1 MSFRPSSVSFRPS
14 KASGEIFAKIA
25 FFSTFAKSHYYRTM
39 GHTAY
44 TLLDKVNSPADIKG
58 LSTEQLRT
66 LCQEIRQ
73 YMIECCAVNPG
84 HLGPSLGAVELIV
97 GLHYVYDT
105 PEDKIVFDVG
115 HQAYAHKIITGRRE
129 AFRGNRTKEGISGFP
144 KRSESEY
151 DAFGVGHSSTSVSA
165 ALGFAEAAKMQGSG
179 HKSIALIGDGAL
191 TGGLAF
197 EGMNNAG
204 ASNTDILVVLNDNNI
219 SIDRNVGALHDYLL
233 RMTTDPRYNKAKKK
247 IWDKLGDNWF
257 RRNIQK
263 IVRTTKAYIVRD
275 SGGHLFQALGF
286 RYFGP
291 IDGNDIEQVV
301 DTLKKVKDLGGPM
314 LLHTLTTKGKGYAP
328 AEENQTVWHAPG
340 VFDPETG
347 ERIKSDKGVS
357 RYQDVF
363 GEVLL
368 ELAKMNEKV
377 VGITPAMASGCG
389 MNTLA
394 KAMPE
399 RFYDVGIE
407 EEHAVTF
414 AAGLAAGGMKPFCNI
429 YSSFSQRAYDQI
441 IHDVALQDLPV
452 VLCLDRAGVVGEDGA
467 THHGC
472 YDMSIYRSIPG
483 AVIAVPKDEIELKDM
498 MYSAMLAQSGP
509 YIIRYPRGYGEGT
522 DWKEHSFEEMPI
534 GKGVRMLEGSKVALV
549 CAGPVSYRA
558 MEAADILKASG
569 ADWNPS
575 IYNIRYIKPLD
586 TDLIDEACRRH
597 SVVVTVEDGTV
608 LGGLH
613 GAVAEYVAEH
623 HPSVR
628 VIPIGIPDRYIGQ
641 ATQQQQREEC
651 GLTASR
657 IKEVLEKY
665 TDYLNSPC
673 HPERH
678 EVE

>member
-1 MSFRPSSVSFRPS
+1 MSNT
-14 KASGEIFAKIA
+14 K
-25 FFSTFAKSHYYRTM
+25 
-39 GHTAY
+39 Y
-44 TLLDKVNSPADIKG
+44 TLLDKINSPADVKVLG
-58 LSTEQLRT
+58 MDQLRT

-97 GLHYVYDT
+97 GLHYVFDA

-129 AFRGNRTKEGISGFP
+129 QFRLNRTKNGISGFP

-165 ALGFAEAAKMQGSG
+165 ALGFAEAAKMLGQG
-179 HKSIALIGDGAL
+179 HKSIALIGDGSL

-197 EGMNNAG
+197 EGLNNAG
-204 ASNTDILVVLNDNNI
+204 ASKADIIVILNDNNI
-219 SIDRNVGALHDYLL
+219 SIDRNVGAIHNYLL

-247 IWDKLGDNWF
+247 VWDILGDGWI
-257 RRNIQK
+257 RRSIQK
-263 IVRTTKAYIVRD
+263 AVTTTKSHIVKD
-275 SGGHLFQALGF
+275 NGGHLFQAMGF

-291 IDGNDIEQVV
+291 IDGNDISQVI
-301 DTLKKVKDLGGPM
+301 DTLVKLKEMGGPI
-314 LLHTLTTKGKGYAP
+314 LLHTLTKKGKGYAP

-340 VFDPETG
+340 AFDPETG
-347 ERIKSDKGVS
+347 ERLKSDTGIS

-368 ELAKMNEKV
+368 ELARMNDRI

-389 MNTLA
+389 MNILA

-441 IHDVALQDLPV
+441 IHDVALQGLPV
-452 VLCLDRAGVVGEDGA
+452 VLCLDRGGLVGEDGA

-483 AVIAVPKDEIELKDM
+483 AVIAAPKDELELKNM
-498 MYSAMLAQSGP
+498 MYSAMFAENGP
-509 YIIRYPRGYGEGT
+509 YIIRYPRGFGEGIE
-522 DWKEHSFEEMPI
+522 WKSQDFSTIET
-534 GKGVRMLEGSKVALV
+534 GKGETLLEGSRIAVI
-549 CAGPVSYRA
+549 CAGPSANRA
-558 MEAADILKASG
+558 LEAAAGLKEEK
-569 ADWNPS
+569 DWNPS

-586 TDLIDEACRRH
+586 TELIDRICQSH
-597 SVVVTVEDGTV
+597 GTIITVEDGTII
-608 LGGLH
+608 GGLH
-613 GAVAEYVAEH
+613 GAVAEYVSEH
-623 HPSVR
+623 HPSVK
-628 VIPIGIPDRYIGQ
+628 VVPIGIPDRYISQG
-641 ATQQQQREEC
+641 TQEELREEC
-651 GLTASR
+651 RLTQR
-657 IKEVLEKY
+657 CLKESFESEIHFLAKK
-665 TDYLNSPC
+665 D
-673 HPERH
+673 
-678 EVE
+678 